1 MRKKQAEIISKNEE
15 EEMWNKGMLGSDNAQ
30 TLIDTLLY
38 LDVLHFALRSGVE
51 HRNLTVDQINIVEP
65 TSEEENYI
73 IEYTEHVSK
82 TNPGGL
88 KHWLVTPE
96 HVRHVDINSSQNP
109 ERSHALLLEKI
120 LCVKTS

>member
-1 MRKKQAEIISKNEE
+1 
-15 EEMWNKGMLGSDNAQ
+15 MWNKGMLGSDNAQ

-82 TNPGGL
+82 TNHGGL
-88 KHWLVTPE
+88 KHRLVTPK

-109 ERSHALLLEKI
+109 ERSHEIGLLLEKI